1 MTHSS
6 ARERDPS
13 QSHASDGQTAIMT
26 EADAASAFDVPGK
39 VSALVKALNKMRLD
53 LNPAVN
59 VAEA

>member
-1 MTHSS
+1 M
-6 ARERDPS
+6 A
-13 QSHASDGQTAIMT
+13 

-39 VSALVKALNKMRLD
+39 VSALVKALNKTKLD